1 MTKPRTDTGD
11 DLVKEPAQPVRR
23 FDRDA
28 VRATSL
34 IDRSTIRTDA
44 MWTLFEAVQ
53 RLEASL
59 DRAVRRAEDARAKS
73 ERLTALVDGAVQN
86 IYAEIETERK
96 QQEDEAFER
105 RLFGELL
112 PRTFGERI
120 GLDEVSK

>member
-1 MTKPRTDTGD
+1 
-11 DLVKEPAQPVRR
+11 LRR

-59 DRAVRRAEDARAKS
+59 DRAVRRAEDARRAEAEK
-73 ERLTALVDGAVQN
+73 RLTALVDGAVQN
-86 IYAEIETERK
+86 IYAKIAQADR
-96 QQEDEAFER
+96 QQEDKAFER
-105 RLFGELL
+105 RV
-112 PRTFGERI
+112 FGERVSQMFRENN
-120 GLDEVSK
+120 GLFEESK